1 MRVPVLFA
9 AATLILVASAT
20 ACSGGSKP
28 AGTTTSPASTAAAQ
42 ATVAQATA
50 AAGGAAGTVHV
61 CSLVSAAKASSIV
74 GVSYSSATE
83 SSGGSVCTYATTAA
97 PIPLSIS
104 VQPGSGA
111 TEWTAELGIIQEGA
125 GAAPVTVAGV
135 GDRAAG
141 GGNEFGAQDGGYIID
156 ILGGDPVVAS
166 NAYPKSAELA
176 KAIIAELH

>member
-50 AAGGAAGTVHV
+50 AAVGAAGTVHV

-74 GVSYSSATE
+74 GVS
-83 SSGGSVCTYATTAA
+83 
-97 PIPLSIS
+97 
-104 VQPGSGA
+104 
-111 TEWTAELGIIQEGA
+111 
-125 GAAPVTVAGV
+125 
-135 GDRAAG
+135 
-141 GGNEFGAQDGGYIID
+141 
-156 ILGGDPVVAS
+156 
-166 NAYPKSAELA
+166 
-176 KAIIAELH
+176 